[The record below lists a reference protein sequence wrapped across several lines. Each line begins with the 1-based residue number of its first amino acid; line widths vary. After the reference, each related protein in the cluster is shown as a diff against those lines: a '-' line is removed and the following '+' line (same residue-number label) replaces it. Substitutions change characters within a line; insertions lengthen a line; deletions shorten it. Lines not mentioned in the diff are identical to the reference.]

1 MTAKTPA
8 PASDVEHVD
17 HLVIGAGVTGLA
29 FANFLQQQAKDRGR
43 PAPRVRVLE
52 KASEPGGYCKT
63 ITQDGFVWDYSGH
76 FFHFRHPEIEQYL
89 RDRMRPDEVIRTVT
103 KQSDILFGP
112 SAQAGAHVDFPFQKN
127 IHQLPREDFLEYLHD
142 LYFRD
147 EQSADA
153 PEGSFEAMLYR
164 KLGRGIA
171 EKFLIPYNEKLYA
184 CPMSA
189 LDADAMGRFFPH
201 VDIDDVIR
209 NMKQAD
215 NSSYN
220 ASFTYPA
227 GGAIQYIHALLKDL
241 DDDVVCLDEGVVGID
256 LKAKVVT
263 TTRRKLSFDRLVSSA
278 PLNKLLGLCALEHD
292 EAAFTW
298 NKVLVFNLGF
308 DKKGP
313 DNVHWRYFPD
323 RGLRFYRVGFYDNI
337 MAGPRMSL
345 YVEIGA
351 EKNASFDVE
360 AEKGRVLDDLKKAGI
375 VTDHQL
381 VSWHSVV
388 LDPAYVHI
396 TKASVAET
404 DRVRKVLET
413 AGVYSAGRYG
423 AWTYCSIEDNI
434 LEAQELAARMAPLL

>member
-1 MTAKTPA
+1 MTNTPL
-8 PASDVEHVD
+8 EHVD

-29 FANFLQQQAKDRGR
+29 FANFLQQRAADDGK
-43 PAPRVRVLE
+43 PAPTVRVLE
-52 KASEPGGYCKT
+52 QASEPGGYCKT
-63 ITQDGFVWDYSGH
+63 IEQDGFVWDYSGH
-76 FFHFRHPEIEQYL
+76 FFHFRHKDIETYL
-89 RDRMRPDEVIRTVT
+89 TSRMRSDEVIRTVA
-103 KQSDILFGP
+103 KQTDILFGDGGEG
-112 SAQAGAHVDFPFQKN
+112 SVHVDFPFQKN
-127 IHQLPREDFLEYLHD
+127 IHQLPREDFVECLHD
-142 LYFRD
+142 LYFRG
-147 EQSADA
+147 EGSADA
-153 PEGSFEAMLYR
+153 PEGSFEAMLYT

-184 CPMSA
+184 CSMSE

-215 NSSYN
+215 NTSYN
-220 ASFTYPA
+220 QTFTYPA

-241 DDDVVCLDEGVVGID
+241 DDDVVCLDEGVVSID

-278 PLNKLLGLCALEHD
+278 PLPKLLDMCGLGHD

-323 RGLRFYRVGFYDNI
+323 RSLRFYRVGFYDNI
-337 MAGPRMSL
+337 MSAPRMSL

-351 EKNASFDVE
+351 DKDATFDVD
-360 AEKGRVLDDLKKAGI
+360 AERDRVVADLKKAG
-375 VTDHQL
+375 VVEDHQL

-396 TKASVAET
+396 NKASMAET
-404 DRVRKVLET
+404 ERTRKILET

-434 LEAQELAARMAPLL
+434 LEARELADRMAPLL